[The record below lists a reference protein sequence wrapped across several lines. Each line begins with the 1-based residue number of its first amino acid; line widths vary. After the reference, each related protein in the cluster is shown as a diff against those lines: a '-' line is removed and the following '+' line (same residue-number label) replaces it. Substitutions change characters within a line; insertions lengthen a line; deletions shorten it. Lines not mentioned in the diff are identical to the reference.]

1 MGRGHP
7 SGEHP
12 REWRSGSASPCQG
25 EGRGFK
31 SRLPLHW
38 PRGQVVKARLCKSL
52 IGGSTPPVASERPS
66 HHQQRAQMGALFF
79 MRNGDGST
87 ESREKPPVWA
97 RVSTGRPLPVGRP
110 LERTTHDVEE
120 NRRRLAAH
128 WLVSQ
133 FCAILTP
140 SAPRRTWGG
149 GGTVDTADL
158 KSAAG

>member
-1 MGRGHP
+1 MGRRHP

-38 PRGQVVKARLCKSL
+38 PRGHVVKARLCKSL
-52 IGGSTPPVASERPS
+52 IGGSTPPVASERPL
-66 HHQQRAQMGALFF
+66 HHQERVHPGALFF
-79 MRNGDGST
+79 MRTGDGST
-87 ESREKPPVWA
+87 ESR
-97 RVSTGRPLPVGRP
+97 
-110 LERTTHDVEE
+110 E

-158 KSAAG
+158 KSASP